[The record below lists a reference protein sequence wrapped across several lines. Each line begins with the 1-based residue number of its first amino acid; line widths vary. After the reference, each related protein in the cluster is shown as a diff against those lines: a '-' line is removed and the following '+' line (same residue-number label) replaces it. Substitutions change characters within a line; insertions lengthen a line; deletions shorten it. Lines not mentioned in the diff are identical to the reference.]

1 MTGVQTCALPIYLNG
16 VRYSKTVN
24 GVTTTYYYD
33 GDKLI
38 GEDRSN
44 GIKLRYFYDEQGVFG
59 FKHIKNGLEQD
70 FRYVRNI
77 LGDVEY
83 LLDSQGKVVAEYY
96 YDIWGNSMLVRDFT
110 GYGEI
115 NPFRYRGYYYDT
127 ESRLYYL
134 ITRYYDPR
142 LGVFL
147 TRDST
152 EYLEPEEVGGVDLYA
167 YCYNNPIMYIDPTG
181 HFAITTSFIIGL
193 LVTIG
198 CCAAVGAVA
207 GGVSAAVNNENIWN
221 GIWKGTLVGLMV
233 GGSIALTAFG
243 LSAPLAGTILGSA
256 MVGAGIGS
264 GFAMLTNLSLQLQ
277 NRGFGS
283 LDMKSLATSWG
294 VGMSVGALAG
304 TTAHVAKGIGFSFGE
319 MLGLELSGKTFL
331 GMQISKVVSS
341 SILYEGIGLLGGSA
355 GGFLGGVLINYI
367 AKDTGLQNHSV
378 PLLFGTFLKLLFG
391 IN

>member
-1 MTGVQTCALPIYLNG
+1 
-16 VRYSKTVN
+16 
-24 GVTTTYYYD
+24 
-33 GDKLI
+33 
-38 GEDRSN
+38 
-44 GIKLRYFYDEQGVFG
+44 
-59 FKHIKNGLEQD
+59 
-70 FRYVRNI
+70 
-77 LGDVEY
+77 
-83 LLDSQGKVVAEYY
+83 
-96 YDIWGNSMLVRDFT
+96 MLVRDFT

-167 YCYNNPIMYIDPTG
+167 YCYNNPVMYSDPNG

-378 PLLFGTFLKLLFG
+378 PLWFGTFLKLLFG